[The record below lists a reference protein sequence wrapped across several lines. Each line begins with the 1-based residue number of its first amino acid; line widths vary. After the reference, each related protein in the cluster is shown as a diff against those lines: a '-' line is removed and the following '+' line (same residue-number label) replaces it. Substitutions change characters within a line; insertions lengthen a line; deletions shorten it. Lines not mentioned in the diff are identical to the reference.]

1 MGLIEIIIILAIA
14 ITLSN
19 VLAKV
24 FPSFPIFMIQ
34 IILGIILGLTEV
46 GSSINFEPEVFLVL
60 LISLQS

>member
-24 FPSFPIFMIQ
+24 FPSVSDLHDPNHHRHHSWIYR
-34 IILGIILGLTEV
+34 
-46 GSSINFEPEVFLVL
+46 SR
-60 LISLQS
+60 

>member
-24 FPSFPIFMIQ
+24 FPSFPMFMIQ
-34 IILGIILGLTEV
+34 IIVGIILGFTEV
-46 GSSINFEPEVFLVL
+46 GNSINFEP
-60 LISLQS
+60 

>member
-24 FPSFPIFMIQ
+24 FPVFPDFYDPDYPRHYPR
-34 IILGIILGLTEV
+34 TYR
-46 GSSINFEPEVFLVL
+46 SW
-60 LISLQS
+60 